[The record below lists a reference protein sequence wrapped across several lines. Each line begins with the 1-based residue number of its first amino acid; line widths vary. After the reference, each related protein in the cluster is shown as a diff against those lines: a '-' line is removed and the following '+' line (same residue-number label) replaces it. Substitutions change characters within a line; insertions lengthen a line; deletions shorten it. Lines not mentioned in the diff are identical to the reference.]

1 MALRSMDADNRGFTT
16 RGGWWVL
23 AQVPVMVGAFVA
35 PLAWGAGSFDGAN
48 AIQLAGAALTAL
60 GFLLAIAGLVALGS
74 ALTPFPRPLANG
86 RLRQSG
92 AYGWVRH
99 PIYGGLVLASLG
111 WSLSWLSVP
120 GLLFSVV
127 VLLFFD
133 RKSAFEERL
142 LRARFPEYSGYALR
156 VRKLLPWIY

>member
-1 MALRSMDADNRGFTT
+1 MNTENGGFTA

-23 AQVPVMVGAFVA
+23 AQVPVMLGALVA
-35 PLAWGAGSFDGAN
+35 PLVWGAGSFDGAN
-48 AIQLAGAALTAL
+48 VIQLAGAALTAL

-74 ALTPFPRPLANG
+74 ALTPFPRPLANA

-92 AYGWVRH
+92 VYAWVRH
-99 PIYGGLVLASLG
+99 PIYGALILASLG
-111 WSLSWLSVP
+111 WSLTWLSLP

-127 VLLFFD
+127 VVLFFD

-142 LRARFPEYSGYALR
+142 LRARFPEYAGYARR

>member
-1 MALRSMDADNRGFTT
+1 MNAANSEFTA

-23 AQVPVMVGAFVA
+23 AQMPVMLGALVA
-35 PLAWGAGSFDGAN
+35 PLVWGAGSFDGAN

-60 GFLLAIAGLVALGS
+60 GFLLAIAGLVALGG
-74 ALTPFPRPLANG
+74 ALTPFPRPLANA

-92 AYGWVRH
+92 IYAWVRH

-111 WSLSWLSVP
+111 WSLSWLSLP

-133 RKSAFEERL
+133 RKGAFEERL
-142 LRARFPEYSGYALR
+142 LRARFPEYAGYARR